1 MEYLSLGDGENWD
14 RTRITS
20 SPYEVKMDDYIL
32 QYIKLEDSRKVVG
45 VIISDLQQVAL
56 RTGDPTFKTYLT
68 AEIQR
73 WLKLFE
79 TALLPLQE

>member
-1 MEYLSLGDGENWD
+1 MGYLSTGDGESLG
-14 RTRITS
+14 RTRTTS
-20 SPYEVKMDDYIL
+20 SSYVVKMDDYIQ
-32 QYIKLEDSRKVVG
+32 QYIRLEDLRKAVG
-45 VIISDLQQVAL
+45 VIILDLQQVAL
-56 RTGDPTFKTYLT
+56 RTEDQTFRTYLT

>member
-1 MEYLSLGDGENWD
+1 
-14 RTRITS
+14 
-20 SPYEVKMDDYIL
+20 MDDYIP
-32 QYIKLEDSRKVVG
+32 QYIRLEDLRKAVG
-45 VIISDLQQVAL
+45 VIILDLQQVAL
-56 RTGDPTFKTYLT
+56 RTEDPTFKTYLT

>member
-1 MEYLSLGDGENWD
+1 
-14 RTRITS
+14 
-20 SPYEVKMDDYIL
+20 MDDYIP

-45 VIISDLQQVAL
+45 AIILDLQRVAL
-56 RTGDPTFKTYLT
+56 HTEDPTFKTYLT
-68 AEIQR
+68 VEIQK

>member
-1 MEYLSLGDGENWD
+1 MGYLSTGGGGNWG
-14 RTRITS
+14 RTQTTS
-20 SPYEVKMDDYIL
+20 SSSVVKMDDYIP
-32 QYIKLEDSRKVVG
+32 QYIRLEDLRKAVG
-45 VIISDLQQVAL
+45 VIILDLQQVAL
-56 RTGDPTFKTYLT
+56 RTEDPTFKTYLT